1 MCRSAVRS
9 TRLAAILAA
18 VVAAALTVGL
28 LPGSARGETTG
39 DTHRNVQARIEQLLH
54 RMTLEEKIGQLFI
67 TYAYG
72 ETVDTQDPDDVAANQ
87 QAWGV
92 DNAQQ
97 LIDKYH
103 LGGIIYYAWSNNVN
117 NPQQIAG
124 LSNGIQ
130 RVARS
135 QPVGIP
141 ALIATDQEGGIVA
154 RVGPPATQFPGN
166 MALGAGRSTD
176 DAYDA
181 AHITGEELK
190 AIGIN
195 QDYAPVSDVNV
206 NPRNPVIG
214 VRSFGSDPQLVA
226 DMAAAQT
233 EGYQDAGIAATAKHF
248 PGHGDTDVDSHIA
261 LPTITHTREQ
271 WEQIDKPPFQADIDH
286 GIDTIMTA
294 HITVPALDPTPG
306 LPATLSKPIMTG
318 ILRHEMHFK
327 GVIVTDA
334 LGMGGVSGQI
344 GDDRVPVMALNA
356 GVDMLL
362 KSPDGKLDLQYH
374 AVIDAVKNGEIPMWR
389 IDQSVSRI
397 LRLKFKLGLFDSPY
411 VDESKV
417 NAVVGTTDHLTAAQQ
432 ITDRTT
438 TLVKNDD
445 GVLPLSPSQQRSIL
459 VTGWGVSTT
468 QTLANDIAGYGQ
480 DVDRYYTGS
489 PTDAEI
495 AAAVEQAEAHDLT
508 VVTTS
513 RAWDDEQQAK
523 LVRQLVATGKP
534 VIAVAVRDPYDI
546 AYYTEAST
554 YLATYS
560 YGAIAIDSLTRVL
573 FGEVNP
579 QGKLPVM
586 IPQAGTQDEV
596 LYPFGYG
603 LSYDS

>member
-1 MCRSAVRS
+1 MIRS
-9 TRLAAILAA
+9 TTRHRRLVTLLAALA
-18 VVAAALTVGL
+18 AAALVVTLAPSG
-28 LPGSARGETTG
+28 ARADDE
-39 DTHRNVQARIEQLLH
+39 HRSVRAKIVQMLH
-54 RMTLEEKIGQLFI
+54 NMTLQEKVGQLFI

-72 ETVDTQDPDDVAANQ
+72 ETADTTNPADVAANQ
-87 QAWGV
+87 KAWGV
-92 DNAQQ
+92 DNAAE

-103 LGGIIYYAWSNNVN
+103 LGGIIYYSWSNNTN
-117 NPQQIAG
+117 NPKQIAG

-130 RVARS
+130 RAAAS
-135 QPVGIP
+135 QRMQIP

-214 VRSFGSDPQLVA
+214 VRSFGSDPQLVSRL
-226 DMAAAQT
+226 AAAQVD
-233 EGYQDAGIAATAKHF
+233 GYQDAGIAATAKHF
-248 PGHGDTDVDSHIA
+248 PGHGDTDVDSHIQ
-261 LPTITHTREQ
+261 LPTIDHTLKEWR
-271 WEQIDKPPFQADIDH
+271 QIDKPPFQADINH
-286 GIDTIMTA
+286 GIDVIMTA

-318 ILRHEMHFK
+318 ILRHKMHFK

-334 LGMGGVSGQI
+334 LGMGGVSGHF
-344 GDDRVPVMALNA
+344 GDANVPVMALKA

-362 KSPDGKLDLQYH
+362 KSPDGKLDLQYN
-374 AVIDAVKNGEIPMWR
+374 AVIDAVKSGELSMRR
-389 IDQSVSRI
+389 INQSVARI
-397 LRLKFKLGLFDSPY
+397 LRLKFKLGLFDDPY
-411 VDESKV
+411 VDVSAV
-417 NAVVGTTDHLTAAQQ
+417 DDVVGTPEHYAKAHA

-445 GVLPLSPSQQRSIL
+445 DLLPLSPEKSRDVL
-459 VTGWGVSTT
+459 VTGWGSSTT
-468 QTLANDIAGYGQ
+468 RTLSDDIRGYGQ
-480 DVDRYYTGS
+480 NVDRYYTGS
-489 PTDAEI
+489 PTDSEI
-495 AAAVEQAEAHDLT
+495 ATAVDKAKTHDLT

-513 RAWDDEQQAK
+513 RAWDDSQQAK
-523 LVRQLVATGKP
+523 LVKKLVATGKP
-534 VIAVAVRDPYDI
+534 VVAVAVRDPYDI
-546 AYYTEAST
+546 AYYDSAPT

-560 YGAIAIDSLTRVL
+560 YGGIALRSLTRVM

-586 IPQAGTQDEV
+586 IPKAGTQDEM
-596 LYPFGYG
+596 LYPYGYG
-603 LSYDS
+603 LTYGS